1 MVIATSGKGS
11 SISYTIIISST
22 SSNSYSVVISDS
34 KTFRDSTLPISKL
47 LRGLFVVDMNN
58 LVALIYDL
66 STFKTNVGT
75 LNLITPSI
83 SYQASLPIIRNMYT
97 GVFMTASVYYT
108 ASFDYRFYKDY
119 TNKENFINSINHGI
133 VYTSDMSMS

>member
-11 SISYTIIISST
+11 SISYTRIISST

-75 LNLITPSI
+75 LNLITPSV
-83 SYQASLPIIRNMYT
+83 SYQPSLPIIQYMYT